1 MYKIIDMY
9 RLYLS
14 SVLICTAKGQ
24 KGDKG
29 NMAAAS
35 VMSAMAV
42 QMALDEVDLGTR
54 LYFSYLH
61 YESIIKS

>member
-1 MYKIIDMY
+1 MY
-9 RLYLS
+9 RLYMS

-54 LYFSYLH
+54 LYFSNLH
-61 YESIIKS
+61 FE